1 MTATHALALQKAVIA
16 RLRGDAGLTALL
28 GGPHV
33 HDHVPRAAS
42 PPYVALARLESRDLS
57 SSGVAGAEHRF
68 TLHVWP
74 EAQGRAGAHAI
85 AAAIEAAL
93 SAPLTLEG
101 AALVNLAA
109 AGWDTARID
118 KDHYRGALSF
128 RAVTEA
134 N

>member
-1 MTATHALALQKAVIA
+1 MTAAQAMALQKAVIA

-28 GGPHV
+28 GGAHV
-33 HDHVPRAAS
+33 HDHVARGMG
-42 PPYVALARLESRDLS
+42 PPYVALARFESRDLS
-57 SSGVAGAEHRF
+57 SSGAESAEHRF

-74 EAQGRAGAHAI
+74 RGQGRAEAHAI

-93 SAPLTLEG
+93 AAPLTLDG

-109 AGWDTARID
+109 TGWETARID
-118 KDHYRGALSF
+118 KDHYRGALTF